1 MNKKIILVAVLLLAI
16 VVTFAACKD
25 REDDYKVDH
34 TVTLENGDVVDV
46 YEDEEGEQFVTNVD
60 GDKIPVT
67 SDVDGFYDNV
77 EDLITETTTKKSEN
91 KTEKDEKDSST
102 TTTTKKDES
111 TSSADKEEPTSKV
124 EDDTTSTTEKV
135 EEKPTEEQSTESQS
149 ISIGNSGGSDSI
161 SWEDI
166 KNPKP

>member
-34 TVTLENGDVVDV
+34 TVTLANGDVIDV
-46 YEDEEGEQFVTNVD
+46 YEDEDGENFVTNVD

-67 SDVDGFYDNV
+67 TDVDGFYDNI

-91 KTEKDEKDSST
+91 KNEKDSST

-111 TSSADKEEPTSKV
+111 TSSNEKEEPSSKV
-124 EDDTTSTTEKV
+124 DDTTSTTDKT
-135 EEKPTEEQSTESQS
+135 EEKPTDEQTSAPSGVE
-149 ISIGNSGGSDSI
+149 IGNDGNKGGSIAWD
-161 SWEDI
+161 DI
-166 KNPKP
+166 VEIP